1 MIDMLV
7 SGELRKKNIA
17 EYLLY
22 MWQVEDTIRAA
33 GLDEER
39 LYGAIIS
46 QSQCSDEVRQEW
58 KQWYSDL
65 IRMMIEEDKR
75 EKGHLQINEN
85 VLILLDDLH
94 GRLMESSKHAEY
106 RDIYYKVLPLIVEF
120 RQKNGDTG
128 NNEIRDC
135 FELMYGVWMLRLQKK
150 EISQATLKA
159 VNAVSGFLGRLA
171 AYYSEEKAGTLE
183 LD

>member
-1 MIDMLV
+1 MFV
-7 SGELRKKNIA
+7 SSELRKSNIA

-22 MWQVEDTIRAA
+22 MWQVEDSLRAA
-33 GLDEER
+33 YLDEEK
-39 LYGAIIS
+39 LYSAVIAPT
-46 QSQCSDEVRQEW
+46 QYCEEDKKAW
-58 KQWYSDL
+58 KQWYSDM
-65 IRMMIEEDKR
+65 IRMMIEEEKK

-94 GRLMESSKHAEY
+94 GRLLESSKHQEY
-106 RDIYYKVLPLIVEF
+106 RELYYKVLPLIVEF

-135 FELMYGVWMLRLQKK
+135 FELMYGVWMLRLQKR
-150 EISQATLKA
+150 EITEATQKA
-159 VNAVSGFLGRLA
+159 VKAVSGLLGKLA
-171 AYYSEEKAGTLE
+171 TFYKEEKAGTLE

>member
-1 MIDMLV
+1 MFV
-7 SGELRKKNIA
+7 SGELRKSNIA

-22 MWQVEDTIRAA
+22 MWQVEDSIRAA
-33 GLDEER
+33 GLDEEK
-39 LYGAIIS
+39 LYGAIIAPT
-46 QSQCSDEVRQEW
+46 QCSDDAKREW
-58 KQWYSDL
+58 RQWYSDL
-65 IRMMIEEDKR
+65 IRMMIEEEKR

-94 GRLMESSKHAEY
+94 GRLLESSKHPEY
-106 RDIYYKVLPLIVEF
+106 RELYYKVLPLIVEF

-150 EISQATLKA
+150 EISEATQKA
-159 VNAVSGFLGRLA
+159 VKAVSGFLGKLA
-171 AYYSEEKAGTLE
+171 VYYKEDKAGTLE
-183 LD
+183 MD

>member
-1 MIDMLV
+1 MFV
-7 SGELRKKNIA
+7 SSELRKSNIA

-22 MWQVEDTIRAA
+22 MWQVEDTIRAT
-33 GLDEER
+33 GLDEDR
-39 LYGAIIS
+39 LYNLMIQPS
-46 QSQCSDEVRQEW
+46 SCSDADRKEW

-65 IRMMIEEDKR
+65 IRMMIEEEKR
-75 EKGHLQINEN
+75 DKGHLQINDN
-85 VLILLDDLH
+85 VLIMLDDLH
-94 GRLMESSKHAEY
+94 ARLLESSKHPEY
-106 RDIYYKVLPLIVEF
+106 RELYYKVLPLIVEF

-150 EISQATLKA
+150 DISEATQKA
-159 VNAVSGFLGRLA
+159 VKAVSGFLGTLA
-171 AYYSEEKAGTLE
+171 AFYKEDKAGTLE